1 MSFMHYH
8 TDLESVQDLTR
19 DTVISIVSDALKVP
33 ATRVTCT
40 SRLRE
45 DLGMTR
51 RSQAR
56 LKRLIMTY
64 FDDLVIDLDHTQTV
78 QDILDHTLRD
88 EMDELAYDTS
98 PF

>member
-45 DLGMTR
+45 DLG
-51 RSQAR
+51 
-56 LKRLIMTY
+56 
-64 FDDLVIDLDHTQTV
+64 LDS
-78 QDILDHTLRD
+78 L
-88 EMDELAYDTS
+88 ELAILTVKLEAEFGVDVFAEGIVATAGEVEARIS
-98 PF
+98 GN